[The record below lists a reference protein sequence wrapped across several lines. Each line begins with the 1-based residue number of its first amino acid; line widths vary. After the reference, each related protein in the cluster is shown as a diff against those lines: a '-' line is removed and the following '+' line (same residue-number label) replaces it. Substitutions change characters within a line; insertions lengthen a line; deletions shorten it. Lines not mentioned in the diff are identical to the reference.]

1 MISENSSKD
10 ICEKNLIT
18 QKRVV
23 SPDFIDCNQ
32 HVSESSYYKI
42 AIDVLQDLHQELG
55 LNDCFSAEQTAPIV
69 FSSNIEFFREVFVDE
84 EITISVVLLPESI
97 NFRKWRRIFEIYNQA
112 GELSAKIISQ
122 GAFFDLQTRKVK
134 APSLKLYE
142 AFRSHNLLAMENI
155 DK

>member
-1 MISENSSKD
+1 M
-10 ICEKNLIT
+10 IT

-32 HVSESSYYKI
+32 HVSESSYYNI
-42 AIDVLQDLHQELG
+42 AIDVLQDLHRELG
-55 LNDCFSAEQTAPIV
+55 LNECFSAEKTAPIV

-112 GELSAKIISQ
+112 GELSAKITSQ

-142 AFRSHNLLAMENI
+142 AFRSYNLVATEDI
-155 DK
+155 EWE

>member
-1 MISENSSKD
+1 MIYIKRRITLEN
-10 ICEKNLIT
+10 
-18 QKRVV
+18 
-23 SPDFIDCNQ
+23 IDCNQ

-42 AIDVLQDLHQELG
+42 AIDVLQGLHQELG
-55 LNDCFSAEQTAPIV
+55 LNDLFANEQTAPIV

-112 GELSAKIISQ
+112 DELSAKIISQ
-122 GAFFDLQTRKVK
+122 GAFFDLRTRKVK
-134 APSLKLYE
+134 TPSLKLYE
-142 AFRSHNLLAMENI
+142 TFRSHNLLAMEDI